1 MPRKKKVIPEYGV
14 CVRNGVEYYRTRIV
28 DADGKRVSLYAKT
41 PEALYDKV
49 QEAERLISES
59 MFRRSTPTVSEYC
72 DKWLL
77 MQTGRLRTTTLTDYE
92 WKIKKYIKEPLGSRY
107 MADITPD
114 DVKIALLPTLEKSE
128 SVYRSTQML
137 YKLIFASAVESHIIK
152 ESPCAKISAK
162 GGKAQKPREALTDE
176 QVGKL
181 LSAITGLPPYVFVML
196 GLYCGLRREEILGLK
211 WDCVFLDAQA
221 PYLSVRRAWHTE
233 HNRPVV
239 LDELKTK
246 ASRRDIPIPC
256 PLADCL
262 RAAKEKSSSEFVI
275 ANSDG
280 EPLSYTQFQR
290 LWKYITTRSTKE
302 RTYVRYINGQK
313 IRHTI
318 TPVLGEK
325 AAHNSTVIYSLDFQV
340 TPHQLRHTYITNLIY
355 AGVDPKTVQYLAGH
369 ENSKVTMD
377 IYAKVKYNNPD
388 VLSAVVNNAL
398 SSVYG
403 NSVNS

>member
-1 MPRKKKVIPEYGV
+1 MPRKKKVIPEYGI
-14 CVRNGVEYYRTRIV
+14 CTRNGVEYYRTRIV

-41 PEALYDKV
+41 PEDLYDKV
-49 QEAERLISES
+49 QEAERLISEAA
-59 MFRRSTPTVSEYC
+59 FRRATPTVAEYC
-72 DKWLL
+72 EKWLL
-77 MQTGRLRTTTLTDYE
+77 MQSGRLRATTLADYE
-92 WKIKKYIKEPLGSRY
+92 WKVKRFIIKPLGTRY

-114 DVKIALLPTLEKSE
+114 DVKIALLPALEKSE

-137 YKLIFASAVESHIIK
+137 YKLIFTSAVESRIIK

-162 GGKAQKPREALTDE
+162 GGKPQKPKEALTDE
-176 QVGKL
+176 QVEKL
-181 LSAITGLPPYVFVML
+181 ISAITGLPPYNFVML
-196 GLYCGLRREEILGLK
+196 GLYCGLRREEILALK
-211 WDCVFLDAQA
+211 WDCVFLETPA

-246 ASRRDIPIPC
+246 ASRRDIPIPNA
-256 PLADCL
+256 LIETL
-262 RAAKEKSSSEFVI
+262 KEAKEKSTSEYVV

-280 EPLSYTQFQR
+280 EALSYTQFQR

-302 RTYVRYINGQK
+302 RTYVRYVNGQK
-313 IRHTI
+313 IKHTVK
-318 TPVLGEK
+318 PVLGEK
-325 AAHNSTVIYSLDFQV
+325 APHNGSVVYSLDFQV

-388 VLSAVVNNAL
+388 ALSSVVNNAL

-403 NSVNS
+403 NSAGS